1 MCITIHDG
9 VVLRVCRGV
18 QLWQHP
24 RKGQNMNKFSDIEI
38 AAQIEVGD
46 RYPTRK
52 SLRILRKKRLRL
64 LAFGWFMVGASFATS
79 VSILLVSL

>member
-1 MCITIHDG
+1 MCMTIHDG

-24 RKGQNMNKFSDIEI
+24 RKGQSMNKFSDIEI
-38 AAQIEVGD
+38 AAQTEVGD

>member
-1 MCITIHDG
+1 MCMTIHDG

-24 RKGQNMNKFSDIEI
+24 RKGQNMNKHSDIEI

-52 SLRILRKKRLRL
+52 SLRVLRKKRLRL
-64 LAFGWFMVGASFATS
+64 LGFGWFMVGASFATS

>member
-1 MCITIHDG
+1 
-9 VVLRVCRGV
+9 
-18 QLWQHP
+18 
-24 RKGQNMNKFSDIEI
+24 MNKFSDIEI

-64 LAFGWFMVGASFATS
+64 LALGWFMVGASFATS